1 MKYTNE
7 QLIQVAST
15 YTTFSDLLKNRKLYY
30 LLHNRGILKVATQH
44 IKHTKKTHR
53 NKYTKG
59 VVDIVKVLRP
69 MRRYSSFTKYVEN
82 HLSCYVLLKRHGFIP
97 QEVFENR
104 MDNEYMKKLI
114 KEFGQQQLAEFV
126 QK

>member
-7 QLIQVAST
+7 QLIQVTST

-30 LLHNRGILKVATQH
+30 LLHNRGILKVAT
-44 IKHTKKTHR
+44 KHLQNTKKTHR

-59 VVDIVKVLRP
+59 VVDLVKLLRP
-69 MRRYSSFTKYVEN
+69 MRQYSNFTRFVEN
-82 HLSCYVLLKRHGFIP
+82 HESCYVILRRHGFVPREI
-97 QEVFENR
+97 FENR
-104 MDNEYMKKLI
+104 TDNEYMKKLI